1 MNSLFIADELG
12 RGTSTYDGV
21 AIAYSVMKY
30 MVEEIKC
37 LVLFA
42 THFRILVE
50 EAKLMRGIKNYHMVI
65 IIIINNNY
73 RAATL
78 KKHMNG

>member
-65 IIIINNNY
+65 IIIIKNNY